1 MNLSTMQRLAHDL
14 IDRIGYSCTR
24 IEIAGSIRREKAEPG
39 DIEIVCIADST
50 TETLR
55 DLFGEM
61 VGVIT
66 LNHLDNAL
74 SALYQ
79 DGSWQLDSAANRNGA
94 RYKRLMHVETGVG
107 CDLFITTPRQWGGIF
122 TIRTGSRDFAHGLA
136 QKALR
141 RNMFIE
147 GGGLLHNHSRTY
159 SSDPIP
165 KPLPCPQG
173 ELCSWIIET
182 PEEIDF
188 LNALG
193 QPWLDPV
200 QR

>member
-1 MNLSTMQRLAHDL
+1 MMNLSTMQRLAHDL

-24 IEIAGSIRREKAEPG
+24 IEIAGSIRRKKAEPG
-39 DIEIVCIADST
+39 DIEIVCIADCT
-50 TETLR
+50 TETLPNM
-55 DLFGEM
+55 FGEV
-61 VGVIT
+61 VGSIT

-74 SALYQ
+74 SALYP
-79 DGSWQLDSAANRNGA
+79 DGYWQLDSAANRNGA
-94 RYKRLMHVETGVG
+94 RYKRLLHIETGVG

-136 QKALR
+136 KQALR
-141 RNMFIE
+141 KNMFIDC
-147 GGGLLHNHSRTY
+147 GLIHNHSRTY
-159 SSDPIP
+159 SNDPSQN
-165 KPLPCPQG
+165 PLHCPQG

-182 PEEIDF
+182 PEETDF

-200 QR
+200 LR